1 MGRDLG
7 MTLADTCTVHVE
19 ACASSLPTVTPFGMA
34 ALMPGA
40 DSTYKIVAKGNDLVP
55 AVGDQPLPGSKE
67 RMAFLKSRFG
77 DRFAD
82 MTLEQV
88 MSLNP
93 KKPPKGIANAE
104 LLVVRTQELDSY
116 GESMNLYQARKHMSG
131 ILGEFVTAI
140 NRLSKLGFT
149 TFIFAA
155 DHGHVLLP
163 EVPAGDTVSK
173 PPGEWTFVKRR
184 SLLGH
189 STGSASGV
197 VVLKTEH
204 LGMHAPVP
212 EMAVATGFRVF
223 KSGAGYF
230 HEGMSLPECVL
241 PVVVVN
247 VVPAP
252 DVSTMGT
259 EVSLHYRSDRFTSR
273 VIGLKVFFNSLF
285 DASLVIRVEAYDGSG
300 AKAKVVGEAADCD
313 ARDPVTGL
321 IALQRGQHTQIP
333 LRLDDDFEGR
343 AIEVRASGASGSGVV
358 LARLP
363 LKNAMM

>member
-1 MGRDLG
+1 
-7 MTLADTCTVHVE
+7 
-19 ACASSLPTVTPFGMA
+19 MA
-34 ALMPGA
+34 ALLPGA
-40 DSTYKIVAKGNDLVP
+40 DSAYKIVMKGNELVP
-55 AVGDQPLPGSKE
+55 AIGDQPLPGSKE
-67 RMAFLKSRFG
+67 RMALLKSRYG

-82 MTLEQV
+82 ITLEQV

-131 ILGEFVTAI
+131 MLGEFVTAT
-140 NRLSKLGFT
+140 NRLSRLGFT

-163 EVPAGDTVSK
+163 EVLAGDTVSR
-173 PPGEWTFVKRR
+173 PPGEWALVKRR
-184 SLLGH
+184 SMLGH

-197 VVLKTEH
+197 VVLTTEH

-212 EMAVATGFRVF
+212 EMAVATSFRVF
-223 KSGAGYF
+223 KAGSGYF
-230 HEGMSLPECVL
+230 HEGISLPECVL
-241 PVVVVN
+241 PVVVVHAAP
-247 VVPAP
+247 VP
-252 DVSTMGT
+252 DSSTTGM

-273 VIGLKVFFNSLF
+273 IIGLTVFFNSLF
-285 DASLVIRVEAYDGSG
+285 DSALVVRVEAYDGSG
-300 AKAKVVGEAADCD
+300 AKAKIVGEAADCD

-343 AIEVRASGASGSGVV
+343 AIEIRAIDASGSGVV
-358 LARLP
+358 MARLQ
-363 LKNAMM
+363 LQNAMVM

>member
-7 MTLADTCTVHVE
+7 MTFAETGAVRVE
-19 ACASSLPTVTPFGMA
+19 ACVSSLPTVTPFGMA

-55 AVGDQPLPGSKE
+55 SVGDELLPGSKE

-116 GESMNLYQARKHMSG
+116 DESMNLYQARKHMSG
-131 ILGEFVTAI
+131 ILGEFVTAT

-149 TFIFAA
+149 AFIFAA

-173 PPGEWTFVKRR
+173 PPGEWTLVKRR

-197 VVLKTEH
+197 VVK
-204 LGMHAPVP
+204 
-212 EMAVATGFRVF
+212 VA
-223 KSGAGYF
+223 
-230 HEGMSLPECVL
+230 
-241 PVVVVN
+241 
-247 VVPAP
+247 PAP
-252 DVSTMGT
+252 DSSTMGT
-259 EVSLHYRSDRFTSR
+259 EVSLHYRSERFTSR

-285 DASLVIRVEAYDGSG
+285 DASLMIRLEAYDGIGS
-300 AKAKVVGEAADCD
+300 KAKVVGEAADCD

-321 IALQRGQHTQIP
+321 VALQRGQHTQIP

-343 AIEVRASGASGSGVV
+343 AIEVRALDASGSGVV

-363 LKNAMM
+363 LQNAMMR